1 MRAMTTAHTTNPSS
15 AALYRRLLSYLQPYR
30 GVFAVAVVGM
40 FVVALGETAF
50 VALLKPI
57 MDEGFVN
64 RDQFLIQWLP
74 VALILVT
81 FVRGLGQ
88 FVDTYT
94 MAWIGRRV
102 VYDLRNQLFDR
113 QLHLPEAYFD
123 ANPSA
128 RLVSQ
133 LIYDCEQVS
142 NASTSAI
149 RVLVRDTFY
158 ILMLLGWM
166 FYLSWKTTL
175 ALLLIVPLAW
185 LVIRLSSRKMRQA
198 SSELQRSVGRITQL
212 SSEALSGHELVKAF
226 NGFARQI
233 KLFRHSNNRNRQQFM
248 KRTTVVAISVPL
260 IIFIAGLALAM
271 IVWYALIQT
280 GESQVTAGTFISY
293 ISATVMLM
301 QPIRRLSR
309 LNEVIQT
316 GVAAADSI
324 FSTLD
329 LQPEQDPGNQDLE
342 IPVSGAITFDR
353 VSFSYPEG
361 KNSAL
366 REISFQIPARSKVAL
381 VGASGSGKS
390 TVAKLLM
397 GLYAP
402 DSGRILIDDQDTAQL
417 RLHSLREAIAFV
429 PQKSVLFNDSLKEN
443 ITYGADAFEPDHFDD
458 VIEAA
463 LLRQVVESHPE
474 GIDQN
479 IGENGD
485 RLSGGQQQRIAIA
498 RALYKNAPILILDEA
513 TSALDSQSETMIQ
526 QAIDALL
533 ENRTALIIAHRLS
546 TVRNADL
553 ILVFDHGTL
562 VEQGTHDSLMLRQS
576 GVYANLVRAQ
586 GYLQAP
592 EPVQD

>member
-1 MRAMTTAHTTNPSS
+1 M
-15 AALYRRLLSYLQPYR
+15 L
-30 GVFAVAVVGM
+30 
-40 FVVALGETAF
+40 
-50 VALLKPI
+50 I
-57 MDEGFVN
+57 
-64 RDQFLIQWLP
+64 RD
-74 VALILVT
+74 
-81 FVRGLGQ
+81 
-88 FVDTYT
+88 
-94 MAWIGRRV
+94 
-102 VYDLRNQLFDR
+102 
-113 QLHLPEAYFD
+113 
-123 ANPSA
+123 S
-128 RLVSQ
+128 
-133 LIYDCEQVS
+133 
-142 NASTSAI
+142 
-149 RVLVRDTFY
+149 FY
-158 ILMLLGWM
+158 IIMLMAWM

-185 LVIRLSSRKMRQA
+185 LVIRLSSRRMRSA
-198 SSELQRSVGRITQL
+198 SSELQRTVGRITQV

-233 KLFRHSNNRNRQQFM
+233 KLFEASNNRNRQQFM
-248 KRTTVVAISVPL
+248 KRTSVVAISVPL

-271 IVWYALIQT
+271 IVWYALRQT
-280 GESQVTAGTFISY
+280 GENQVSAGTFVSY

-329 LQPEQDPGNQDLE
+329 LQPEQDRGKQSLAE
-342 IPVSGAITFDR
+342 PVSGAIAFEG

-361 KNSAL
+361 ENSAL
-366 REISFQIPARSKVAL
+366 SDVSFTVPARSKVAL

-402 DSGRILIDDQDTAQL
+402 GEGSIRIDRQEISDLSL
-417 RLHSLREAIAFV
+417 ESLRSSIAFV

-443 ITYGADAFEPDHFDD
+443 ITYGASEFDPSHFDN
-458 VIEAA
+458 VVEAA
-463 LLRQVVESHPE
+463 LLRQVVDAHPD
-474 GIDQN
+474 GVDQN

-513 TSALDSQSETMIQ
+513 TSALDSHSERKIQ

-553 ILVFDHGTL
+553 ILVFDQGVL
-562 VEQGTHDSLMLRQS
+562 VEEGTHDSLMQEE

-586 GYLQAP
+586 GYLQ
-592 EPVQD
+592 EPQSARD